1 MKKILLV
8 ITVLAISFSSISCK
22 EKASKEK
29 KTEKQEQTFTIDAN
43 KSEIN
48 WTAFKTTDKVPVKG
62 KFTKLTIKNST
73 PGKTFADA
81 LNGTEFSI
89 PVSSLFTNN
98 ADRDHKLKTLFFGIM
113 KNAEIL
119 SGTIHIDTPQS
130 GYVDFSMNGII
141 EKLPFSYSANE
152 TSLQIKTIM
161 DTNTWQ
167 AQAAIE
173 SINKACYELHKGA
186 DGVSKTWSDVAID
199 ISVFFN

>member
-8 ITVLAISFSSISCK
+8 ITVFAISFSSISCK
-22 EKASKEK
+22 EKASKDK
-29 KTEKQEQTFTIDAN
+29 KTEKQEQTFTVDAN
-43 KSEIN
+43 KSEVN

-62 KFTKLTIKNST
+62 KFTKLTIKNSA

-98 ADRDHKLKTLFFGIM
+98 PDRDHKLKTIYFGIM
-113 KNAEIL
+113 KNAEIH

-167 AQAAIE
+167 AQTAIA

-199 ISVFFN
+199 ISVFFY

>member
-22 EKASKEK
+22 EKASKDK
-29 KTEKQEQTFTIDAN
+29 KTEKQEKTFTVDAN
-43 KSEIN
+43 KSEVN

-62 KFTKLTIKNST
+62 KFTKLNIKNST
-73 PGKTFADA
+73 PGKTFAES

-98 ADRDHKLKTLFFGIM
+98 PDRDHKLKTLFFGVM
-113 KNAEIL
+113 KNTELL

-141 EKLPFSYSANE
+141 EKLPFSYSTNE
-152 TSLQIKTIM
+152 KSLQIKTIM
-161 DTNTWQ
+161 DTNSWQ